1 MKKIISGFFF
11 RAMKAIELW
20 IFVILLIFMTF
31 MNTDAERMNRKAALK
46 ADYELPF
53 SIEET
58 YKIYD
63 GNHTH
68 ELDKNIFEK
77 IDALLENITY
87 SSFISLIATPL
98 FTLYFM
104 GKMFSGGALR
114 NLITCGHSKTEVY
127 LASLLFG
134 AIITISFDVLGIL
147 STSAGILIRG
157 YKIPLLIPFLI
168 TFLLYSLLLHLTFL
182 TLSVS
187 ILFISGRSMVSLIA
201 VSGIVIVLFTGSAGV
216 TMASLLV
223 PERRLEF
230 QKIREY
236 KDQHPDSVIELNYSF
251 DAKDFSDIYQFTIDG
266 EPMDE
271 DIYLGKPEHNHIKGP
286 ARKFLIATLYANPA
300 CGAILGTLVVS
311 HYKIWSY
318 GLYPVFC
325 LSNVAWIAV
334 TGSAGYIVFRR
345 KELN

>member
-31 MNTDAERMNRKAALK
+31 MNTDADSMNRKAVLK

-58 YKIYD
+58 YKIYG

-157 YKIPLLIPFLI
+157 YKIPLLIPFLM

-201 VSGIVIVLFTGSAGV
+201 VSGIVIVLFTGLQGS
-216 TMASLLV
+216 
-223 PERRLEF
+223 PWR
-230 QKIREY
+230 
-236 KDQHPDSVIELNYSF
+236 H
-251 DAKDFSDIYQFTIDG
+251 
-266 EPMDE
+266 
-271 DIYLGKPEHNHIKGP
+271 
-286 ARKFLIATLYANPA
+286 FLSRNA
-300 CGAILGTLVVS
+300 
-311 HYKIWSY
+311 
-318 GLYPVFC
+318 
-325 LSNVAWIAV
+325 AWN
-334 TGSAGYIVFRR
+334 FRR
-345 KELN
+345 